1 MVFPKLHPGQPR
13 LFYTRFGKRVFVQSN
28 PNSKNNNG
36 RNNADQGEIRNHDTI
51 SIGYKRYS
59 MNTVSD
65 NEYTTATIKAELEQ
79 LYVAASYLDA
89 DSGKLKMAVHL
100 IAAAIAELDN
110 VVVEHPPQ
118 RLRLIHNAD

>member
-1 MVFPKLHPGQPR
+1 
-13 LFYTRFGKRVFVQSN
+13 
-28 PNSKNNNG
+28 
-36 RNNADQGEIRNHDTI
+36 
-51 SIGYKRYS
+51 

-89 DSGKLKMAVHL
+89 DSGNLKMAVHL